1 MSNRPGHEPLPPELS
16 WTLGCLLSA
25 AALVGLVILVL
36 LVALALQP
44 PRWLQVT
51 AGVLLAGGGALF
63 AWLVAAALG
72 RGSGPRLRQVPGW
85 ASKEDKEKGSRRGTS
100 RP

>member
-1 MSNRPGHEPLPPELS
+1 MSKRAGHEPLPPELS
-16 WTLGCLLSA
+16 WTLGCLLAA
-25 AALVGLVILVL
+25 AALVGLVILAL

-44 PRWLQVT
+44 PRWVQVAVG
-51 AGVLLAGGGALF
+51 AGLAAGGALF

-72 RGSGPRLRQVPGW
+72 RGERPRLRQVRGQSTENGP
-85 ASKEDKEKGSRRGTS
+85 ERGTS